1 LVMTISVV
9 TSVKTVGSK
18 KLPPNL
24 YVDGG
29 GALAAGHHLGALVDG
44 VGDVR
49 LDFSCRL
56 HVNQRP
62 DHRVGPT
69 LGCTF
74 LLTIFYVLLQKH
86 L

>member
-1 LVMTISVV
+1 MVMTISVV
-9 TSVKTVGSK
+9 TSVKTVDSK

-49 LDFSCRL
+49 LDFPADFMSISGPITASARRL
-56 HVNQRP
+56 AA
-62 DHRVGPT
+62 
-69 LGCTF
+69 
-74 LLTIFYVLLQKH
+74 H
-86 L
+86 LY